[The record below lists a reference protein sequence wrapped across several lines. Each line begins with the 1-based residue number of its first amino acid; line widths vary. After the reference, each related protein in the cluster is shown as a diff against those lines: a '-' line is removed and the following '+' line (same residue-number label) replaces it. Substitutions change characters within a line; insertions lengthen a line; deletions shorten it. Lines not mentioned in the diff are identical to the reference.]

1 MKKKDSNLTRERIIT
16 AAREVFSEYSYH
28 AATLRMIGK
37 KGGFDHPLISYYF
50 PAKAALFESVIGGI
64 CEELLR
70 ANRNWYAAV
79 RDLSVKDAL
88 DRYFD
93 FLIDFNRNN
102 PRHFRIL
109 ALNLAQ
115 ALSFSDIPGYLTI
128 KDFLN
133 RHNSNFI
140 EQMGLG
146 DDLVETVMFTSAINV
161 MVINYLG
168 SSGVYSGMISSPDRG
183 DEYFSWV
190 KKSLLLLFEPWLRS
204 LLKRRKN

>member
-1 MKKKDSNLTRERIIT
+1 MKKKDSNVAREKIIT

-37 KGGFDHPLISYYF
+37 RGGFDHPLISYYF
-50 PAKAALFESVIGGI
+50 PSKAALFESVIGGI
-64 CEELLR
+64 CDEVLR
-70 ANRNWYAAV
+70 ANRAWYAAV
-79 RDLSVKDAL
+79 RELSVKDAL
-88 DRYFD
+88 DRYLY
-93 FLIDFNRNN
+93 FLIDFSRNN

-115 ALSFSDIPGYLTI
+115 ALSFSDIPGYLMI

-146 DDLVETVMFTSAINV
+146 DDLAETVMFTSAINV

-168 SSGVYSGMISSPDRG
+168 SSGVYSGMISSPGCG
-183 DEYFSWV
+183 DDYFSWV